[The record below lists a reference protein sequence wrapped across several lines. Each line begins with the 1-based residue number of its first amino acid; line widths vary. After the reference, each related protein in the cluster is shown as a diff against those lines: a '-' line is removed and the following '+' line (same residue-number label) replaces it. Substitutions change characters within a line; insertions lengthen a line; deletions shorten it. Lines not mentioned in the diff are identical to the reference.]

1 MDRIREKKDDRWDKK
16 FSHGQDDDAEWE
28 TATNLLYNVAEICFQ
43 DSIDIGQGMINIWDL
58 TDRKKKQSKPG
69 DISHG

>member
-1 MDRIREKKDDRWDKK
+1 M
-16 FSHGQDDDAEWE
+16 
-28 TATNLLYNVAEICFQ
+28 ATNLLYNVAEICFQ